1 MTADQFNMRHLTFM
15 GRGEWR
21 INIRD
26 CDLAIQADVLDDDV
40 QECIKEQFDYVSDT
54 FKDEL
59 LQRVDGAW
67 DESMITDEERESFLR
82 ILEVVLP

>member
-40 QECIKEQFDYVSDT
+40 QECIKEQFPYVSDT
-54 FKDEL
+54 LKHEL
-59 LQRVDGAW
+59 LERVDNDW
-67 DESMITDEERESFLR
+67 DMGRITDEEKDVFLR
-82 ILEVVLP
+82 ILEKVMP